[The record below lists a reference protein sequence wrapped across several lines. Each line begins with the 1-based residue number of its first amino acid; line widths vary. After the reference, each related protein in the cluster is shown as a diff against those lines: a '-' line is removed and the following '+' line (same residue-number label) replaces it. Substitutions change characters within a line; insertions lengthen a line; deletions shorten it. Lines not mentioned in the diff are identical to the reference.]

1 MFLPQEIITILN
13 HFEPAFTRPTYQ
25 KAMVLVVGTILARGR
40 RTVTAVLR
48 QMGLQQDKNW
58 AKYHHVLNRAK
69 WSSLQVAHMLL
80 NLLVRFFVTVDAPVE
95 MVIDE
100 TLERR
105 WGPKISKRG
114 HWRDSRAS
122 SKGMNVSNSGLRWIV
137 LALVVKIPWS
147 QRVWALPCLSVLA
160 TTPKVSEA
168 LGHRHKT
175 LAQWA
180 GQIAQWLHRTLPHRR
195 IKLIGDGSYSVI
207 DLGLTCTKLAI
218 TLIAPLR
225 LDARLFTPPPEP
237 EDKQVGRPR
246 VVGHRLPNL
255 AHIAVDPATIWQTDC
270 LDWYGGQQRDIDWV
284 SGTALWYSTGT
295 DPLPIRW
302 VLVRD
307 PAGQLSTKA
316 HFSTDLEQS
325 PLEIISDCIKRWS
338 IEVTFEESRAHLGVE
353 TQRQWNDQ
361 AIARTTP
368 ALFGLFSLVTLFG
381 QVLRPDGSI
390 PIIQSAWYTKPE
402 PTFVDV
408 LALIRRTLW
417 DNFNYQTSALN
428 PDMVLI
434 PKGDLQRLAF
444 AACY

>member
-13 HFEPAFTRPTYQ
+13 HFEPAFTRPTYR

-69 WSSLQVAHMLL
+69 WSSLQVAHILL

-122 SKGMNVSNSGLRWIV
+122 SKGMNVSSSGLRWIV

-175 LAQWA
+175 LVQWA

-207 DLGLTCTKLAI
+207 DLGLTCTKLEI

-225 LDARLFTPPPEP
+225 LDARLFAPPPEP
-237 EDKQVGRPR
+237 EGKQVGRPR
-246 VVGHRLPNL
+246 IVGHRLPNL
-255 AHIAVDPATIWQTDC
+255 AHIAVDPTTIWQSDR

-307 PAGQLSTKA
+307 PASQLPTKA
-316 HFSTDLEQS
+316 HFSTGLEQS
-325 PLEIISDCIKRWS
+325 PLDIVSDCLKRWS
-338 IEVTFEESRAHLGVE
+338 IEVTFEESRAHLGIE

>member
-13 HFEPAFTRPTYQ
+13 HFEPAFTRPTYR

-180 GQIAQWLHRTLPHRR
+180 GQIAQWVHRSLPHRR

-225 LDARLFTPPPEP
+225 LDARLFAPPPEP
-237 EDKQVGRPR
+237 EGKQVGRPR
-246 VVGHRLPNL
+246 IVGHRLPNL
-255 AHIAVDPATIWQTDC
+255 AHIAVDPATIWQSDC
-270 LDWYGGQQRDIDWV
+270 LDWYGGQRRDIDWV

-307 PAGQLSTKA
+307 PTGQLSTKA

-338 IEVTFEESRAHLGVE
+338 IEVTFEESRAHLGIE

>member
-13 HFEPAFTRPTYQ
+13 HFEPAFTRPTYR

-69 WSSLQVAHMLL
+69 WSSLQVAHILL

-175 LAQWA
+175 LVQWA

-207 DLGLTCTKLAI
+207 DLGLTCTKLEI

-225 LDARLFTPPPEP
+225 LDARLFAPPPEP
-237 EDKQVGRPR
+237 EGKQVGRPR
-246 VVGHRLPNL
+246 IVGHRLPNL
-255 AHIAVDPATIWQTDC
+255 AHIAVDPTTIWQSDR

-307 PAGQLSTKA
+307 PASQLPTKA
-316 HFSTDLEQS
+316 HFSTGLEQS
-325 PLEIISDCIKRWS
+325 PLDIVSDCLKRWS
-338 IEVTFEESRAHLGVE
+338 IEVTFEESRAHLGIE